1 MFTFQNDDAKLAKV
15 MDLLKESPRV
25 ADIKNFRTL
34 AGSVGHVRNLFIGD
48 SITSSWP
55 LHEFFPNHS
64 IINRGIGSD
73 NAFGIYFRLD
83 VDVFPYQPE
92 RVFILS
98 GINGI
103 SDETDLIVNN
113 LGALAEIIQSKG
125 SKVFLSSI
133 LPLRDVEGNVRFY
146 YQDKVLEINQR
157 LKAVAADNGFGFL
170 DYHAA
175 LKDETGQLDV
185 RYAREDGLHVIFEG
199 YRVMSSV
206 VAPYLI

>member
-1 MFTFQNDDAKLAKV
+1 MFTFQKNDAKFAEL
-15 MDLLKESPRV
+15 MDFLKESPRV

-34 AGSVGHVRNLFIGD
+34 AKQVGHVKNLFVGD

-64 IINRGIGSD
+64 MINRGIGSD
-73 NAFGIYFRLD
+73 NALGIHSRLED
-83 VDVFPYQPE
+83 DVFPYHPE

-103 SDETDLIVNN
+103 SEEIDMIVNN
-113 LGALAEIIQSKG
+113 LGAIAEIIKDKG

-133 LPLRDVEGNVRFY
+133 LPLRDVAGNVRFA
-146 YQDKVLEINQR
+146 YQNKVLQINQR

-170 DYHAA
+170 DYHTA

-185 RYAREDGLHVIFEG
+185 RYAREDGLHVTFEG
-199 YRVMSSV
+199 YQKMSQI
-206 VAPYLI
+206 VALHLA